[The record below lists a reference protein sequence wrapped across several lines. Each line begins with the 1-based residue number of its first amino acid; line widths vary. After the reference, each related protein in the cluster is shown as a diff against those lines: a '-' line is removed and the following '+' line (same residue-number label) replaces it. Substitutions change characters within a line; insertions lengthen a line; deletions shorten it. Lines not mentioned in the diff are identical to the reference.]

1 MSRSS
6 LAVPLLAMIA
16 LGACYP
22 AARGGHHFLTPTVEQ
37 VATTRPETVRVRHT
51 TRWTA
56 TDSLGRDNPAAEDM
70 KVLGMLAVT
79 VMLDPGVRSNL
90 GGWAADYALSGARGP
105 TNRPARQYYPLVRV
119 TRPRAECTF
128 FQPSPLPVKFLAWC
142 PVSNL
147 SWDATRRSH

>member
-6 LAVPLLAMIA
+6 LAVPLLAVIA

-70 KVLGMLAVT
+70 KVLGTLAVLL
-79 VMLDPGVRSNL
+79 MLDPGVSSNL
-90 GGWAADYALSGARGP
+90 GEGAAAYVWSGARGP
-105 TNRPARQYYPLVRV
+105 TKSSARRYYPLVRV

-128 FQPSPLPVKFLAWC
+128 FQPSPLPVRFLAWC

-147 SWDATRRSH
+147 SWDPTRRLH